1 MISFGARS
9 WRVINLFCR
18 YENGLF
24 SHHRLFFIFK
34 ETKHWTEQKDSCTA
48 DKTGPHAWLSWVT
61 NEIAWLCLCLFA
73 FVHNPLLILC
83 VRNFLSCHSSSAVCR
98 ILWEENLNWCKHP
111 HSLFYWI
118 ICWYCATWCGET
130 PDMGTLTIL
139 NAGIVFIRG
148 SRLDKMVME
157 VMRWGLHC
165 FVSVWWAHFV
175 FLFFW
180 EAACSVG
187 GAKVTTRQLSRPV
200 GSSSGCGCG
209 RLVRWMDCTSRTL
222 LSTRRTTQFSLL
234 SGFIWKLSRFKVT
247 VQKTPAE
254 IVCAAEAVGFWG
266 FSALY
271 TFAMNALKTNF
282 NFSFQ
287 SKEDSIDYFVSHFDL

>member
-1 MISFGARS
+1 MWGIFSVVIHHLQSAAFSERKTWTDASILTVYFIESFVDIAQHSVEKLQIWGLLQAWMR
-9 WRVINLFCR
+9 
-18 YENGLF
+18 ELF
-24 SHHRLFFIFK
+24 SYVVP
-34 ETKHWTEQKDSCTA
+34 D
-48 DKTGPHAWLSWVT
+48 
-61 NEIAWLCLCLFA
+61 
-73 FVHNPLLILC
+73 
-83 VRNFLSCHSSSAVCR
+83 
-98 ILWEENLNWCKHP
+98 
-111 HSLFYWI
+111 WI
-118 ICWYCATWCGET
+118 
-130 PDMGTLTIL
+130 
-139 NAGIVFIRG
+139 
-148 SRLDKMVME
+148 KMVME

-165 FVSVWWAHFV
+165 FVSGWWAHFV

-209 RLVRWMDCTSRTL
+209 RLVQWMGCTARTL
-222 LSTRRTTQFSLL
+222 LSTRRTTQFSPLF
-234 SGFIWKLSRFKVT
+234 GFKWKLSRFKVT

-287 SKEDSIDYFVSHFDL
+287 SKEDSVDYFVSHFNL